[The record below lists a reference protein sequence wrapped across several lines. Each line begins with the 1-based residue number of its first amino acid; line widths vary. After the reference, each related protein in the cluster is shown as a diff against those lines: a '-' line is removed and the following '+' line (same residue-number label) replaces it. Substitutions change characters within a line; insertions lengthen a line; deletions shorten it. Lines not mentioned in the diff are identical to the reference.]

1 VDASRLQLR
10 RLVEQVLTSGQLPL
24 AMLLETL
31 VPVRRLRDLARRF
44 GLSPKGGFRLEKA
57 PSRVLA
63 PALAELREPD
73 ALDEVLQALG
83 KAVRGDDETEPES
96 VPAAAPAAGDAA
108 VAPAASAA
116 SAGSAVERLQHQEL
130 ARLRAELER
139 AREGA
144 LRASERESDL
154 RQRLQTSEEQQ
165 RRAAAEAERLRR
177 SRTAPG
183 AGGEPDRDLQRRV
196 HDLEQEISAREDA
209 DAALRRQ
216 LAADRSRLHELE
228 EEVAGLEQL
237 LPKGRR
243 RKKAPEPPP
252 PAPDRRFRLPYF
264 APSFYRSIDGKDR
277 KSVERAVEAVLLF
290 CTEGHAYPGLE
301 VKQLGG
307 QDTWSLRASLG
318 LRVYFRQRDD
328 GDVEILELADRE
340 EQNTTLRRLKER

>member
-1 VDASRLQLR
+1 
-10 RLVEQVLTSGQLPL
+10 
-24 AMLLETL
+24 MLLETL
-31 VPVRRLRDLARRF
+31 VPVRRLRDLARRL

-57 PSRVLA
+57 PARVLA

-83 KAVRGDDETEPES
+83 NAVRGDDESEPEGA
-96 VPAAAPAAGDAA
+96 PAVAPAAGDAT
-108 VAPAASAA
+108 VAPAE
-116 SAGSAVERLQHQEL
+116 SAVERLKHQEL

-144 LRASERESDL
+144 LRASERESEL
-154 RQRLQTSEEQQ
+154 RQRLQAAEEQQ
-165 RRAAAEAERLRR
+165 RRAAAEAERLRQP
-177 SRTAPG
+177 RTAPG

-196 HDLEQEISAREDA
+196 HHLEQEVSAREDA

-216 LAADRSRLHELE
+216 LAADRSRMHELE
-228 EEVAGLEQL
+228 EEVAELEQL

-243 RKKAPEPPP
+243 RKKTPEPP

-264 APSFYRSIDGKDR
+264 APSFYRSLDGKDR

-307 QDTWSLRASLG
+307 QDTWSLRAALG